1 MPMSRSLF
9 TLMEAKVVFWLRQ
22 GQSHNLWLCIWQAVI
37 KIWMA
42 LLPVCSEYPHCM
54 NYNFFSLCICARI
67 QESHICE
74 LSKEWLKEMG
84 ITAIGDVMTIL
95 RHSQVKKQVSMCNC
109 IFRCIFLRD
118 HLSNSLQTWHGKY
131 VWHW

>member
-1 MPMSRSLF
+1 
-9 TLMEAKVVFWLRQ
+9 
-22 GQSHNLWLCIWQAVI
+22 
-37 KIWMA
+37 MA

-95 RHSQVKKQVSMCNC
+95 RHSQVKKHVSMCNPRSQAPHASN
-109 IFRCIFLRD
+109 FSEAFTSLREC
-118 HLSNSLQTWHGKY
+118 
-131 VWHW
+131 